1 MLPMRAFGRLL
12 QHLGLII
19 PPLAIV
25 LQLANTIQVRQM
37 LVMWV
42 AAMCLFW
49 IGRLLE
55 GYGGQNE
62 G

>member
-1 MLPMRAFGRLL
+1 M
-12 QHLGLII
+12 II

>member
-1 MLPMRAFGRLL
+1 MRAFGRLL
-12 QHLGLII
+12 QHLGLLI

-25 LQLANTIQVRQM
+25 LQLFKTIQVRQM

-55 GYGGQNE
+55 GYGGKSE